1 MKTEDSSPR
10 QRLAILGSTGSI
22 GTQTLEVVR
31 RHPDQFE
38 VEILCAGTQADLL
51 IEQALVFKPNAVV
64 IGEKGYEKVK
74 EALSQTD
81 TKVFA
86 GEEALSEVC
95 AFDSVDTVVTA
106 VMGSMGLRPT
116 LTAVQHGKKIALA
129 NKETLVMGGALVQEA
144 MSQSRSVI
152 YPIDSEHSAIF
163 QCLQGELMA
172 RVEALILTG
181 SGGPFRGRKAEE
193 LREVKPEAA
202 LNHPTWRMGRKI
214 SIDSATLMNK
224 GLELI
229 EAAYLF
235 GVRPEQIEVVI
246 HPQSIVH
253 SLVRFC
259 DGSVKAQMGLP
270 DMKGPIL
277 YALSSPDRLSESA
290 AQTPRLSLA
299 EIGALTFEAPDR
311 ENFPCL
317 SLAEA
322 AARTGGGMTCVL
334 NAANEVAVAA
344 FLKGEIGFMDIPALI
359 AQNLEAAE
367 GTGAA
372 KRGRDLQDL
381 LALDGETRA
390 AAREMIEKNR
400 I

>member
-1 MKTEDSSPR
+1 MKTEDSQPR

-22 GTQTLEVVR
+22 GTQALEVVR

-38 VEILCAGTQADLL
+38 VEILSAGTQADLL
-51 IEQALVFKPNAVV
+51 IEQALAFKPNAVV
-64 IGEKGYEKVK
+64 IGEEGYEKVK
-74 EALSQTD
+74 EALAETD

-86 GEEALSEVC
+86 GEEAMSEVC
-95 AFDSVDTVVTA
+95 AFDTVDTVLTA
-106 VMGSMGLRPT
+106 VMGSIGLKPT

-144 MSQSRSVI
+144 MTQSRSVI

-193 LREVKPEAA
+193 LQAVKPEEA
-202 LNHPTWRMGRKI
+202 LKHPTWRMGRKI

-246 HPQSIVH
+246 HPQSVVH

-277 YALSSPDRLSESA
+277 YALSSPDRLEESA
-290 AQTPRLSLA
+290 AQTPRLSLS
-299 EIGALTFEAPDR
+299 EMGSLTFEAPDR
-311 ENFPCL
+311 KNFPCL

-322 AARTGGGMTCVL
+322 AARIGGGMTCVL

-344 FLKGEIGFMDIPALI
+344 FLKGEIGFTAIPALI
-359 AQNLEAAE
+359 VRNLEAAE
-367 GTGAA
+367 GAGAA